1 MKFTTALVTAG
12 FALASTP
19 ALAGFQNLPSSGTL
33 RVYGINN
40 ILVDPLFIT
49 QGAATGG
56 TGTLPFI
63 DPFTFALPTNFTLL
77 ASRSTVFELP
87 ITELNP
93 ITDTFETE
101 FEEVGTFHD
110 AVFRDT
116 TDNKLVFGS
125 RITMHFDVIRD
136 PDTQAFLGI
145 SGEGEINDIFRYG
158 LWGDDVQAGWT
169 FVTSDDNRLFS
180 AVRSANST
188 INPDALDTFDPYVVG
203 LASDINVEEG
213 APVSGWFFVKTGI
226 AEFALVDGAVGLFQ
240 AGEEGQEPFQARIAG
255 FAPVPVPAAVWLLG
269 SALVGVAGVARRRG

>member
-1 MKFTTALVTAG
+1 VKFTTALVTAG

-19 ALAGFQNLPSSGTL
+19 ALAGFENLPSSGTL
-33 RVYGINN
+33 RVYGISN
-40 ILVDPLFIT
+40 IDVDPLFIT
-49 QGAATGG
+49 QGALTGG
-56 TGTLPFI
+56 TGTAFT

-77 ASRSTVFELP
+77 ASQQTVFELP

-93 ITDTFETE
+93 VTGLMETAI
-101 FEEVGTFHD
+101 EEVGTFFD

-125 RITMHFDVIRD
+125 RIVMD
-136 PDTQAFLGI
+136 PTE
-145 SGEGEINDIFRYG
+145 EGEINDIFRYG

-188 INPDALDTFDPYVVG
+188 INDDALDTFDPYVVG

-213 APVSGWFFVKTGI
+213 FPVSGWFFVKTGV

-240 AGEEGQEPFQARIAG
+240 AGEEGQPPFQARIAG

-269 SALVGVAGVARRRG
+269 SALVGMAGVARRRV